1 MSRIDDELRNAFRR
15 EQPPAD
21 FLARVLERAALQ
33 PEPRASWWRRL
44 AMLLGTPRLRWV
56 AIGVTAS
63 LLLAISATQFSKLHN
78 AAIDDRG
85 NVAVTPGRSEDSNE
99 SAVDSKRANPRN
111 DEPPAPASREKLKP
125 PSTSA
130 SRRKARAHD
139 DRAQAAIAKAQA
151 AKEKLM
157 LALYIASA
165 TLNDAEKAV
174 HDDST
179 RP

>member
-1 MSRIDDELRNAFRR
+1 MSRLDDELRDAFRR

-21 FLARVLERAALQ
+21 FLARVLDRAALQ
-33 PEPRASWWRRL
+33 PEPRPSWWRRL

-63 LLLAISATQFSKLHN
+63 LLLAISATQFSRLHN
-78 AAIDDRG
+78 ASIDDRG
-85 NVAVTPGRSEDSNE
+85 RAAVTPRHSEDSSE
-99 SAVDSKRANPRN
+99 TAVDPKRGKPRIE
-111 DEPPAPASREKLKP
+111 EPLAPASKELKP
-125 PSTSA
+125 HSTSA

-139 DRAQAAIAKAQA
+139 DRAQVAIAEAQA

-174 HDDST
+174 HDDG
-179 RP
+179 PKP